1 MEGSIGMVLDE
12 VVVVVVTEELSSASG
27 KPVEKIEPLSPA
39 DFVGEAKRLSG
50 RICSKLLLQQKQKIR
65 RRRWEKKQRKTIQRR
80 AKGRTE
86 YKQQYRAEILKILSK

>member
-65 RRRWEKKQRKTIQRR
+65 RRRWEKKTTQNNPKTSKRKNRI
-80 AKGRTE
+80 
-86 YKQQYRAEILKILSK
+86 

>member
-12 VVVVVVTEELSSASG
+12 VVVAVVTEELSSASG

-50 RICSKLLLQQKQKIR
+50 RICSKLLSRQKQKIK
-65 RRRWEKKQRKTIQRR
+65 RRRWEKNNAKQSKDEQKEEQNINNNI
-80 AKGRTE
+80 E
-86 YKQQYRAEILKILSK
+86 LKY